1 MIDYFLKNRY
11 FSELTNNIIRQT
23 NYEEIINFGI
33 VI

>member
-11 FSELTNNIIRQT
+11 FSELINNIVRQT